1 MVRLKNV
8 GRILKLASIL
18 AIFCVISAG
27 GLAYVYLFTQ
37 PKIELNA
44 RFEIEKAKQEVLPE
58 SGKGRA
64 ISVSP
69 KGYSGPIDMLVGID
83 PQGKVSGLKIL
94 THRETPGLGGNIV
107 KPKFLDQFKGKT
119 LNDPIEP
126 KKDIDAVTG
135 ATISTRAVCKGVR
148 QALDHAGG
156 EK

>member
-1 MVRLKNV
+1 MA
-8 GRILKLASIL
+8 RILRLASIL

-37 PKIELNA
+37 PKIERNSRL
-44 RFEIEKAKQEVLPE
+44 ELEKAKQEVLPE

-83 PQGKVSGLKIL
+83 PQGKVSGVKIL
-94 THRETPGLGGNIV
+94 AHRETPGLGANIA

-119 LNDPIEP
+119 MNDPIEP

-135 ATISTRAVCKGVR
+135 ATISSKAVCNGVKE
-148 QALDHAGG
+148 ALRR
-156 EK
+156 K